1 MGEHLSPLGYL
12 VGCGVVDV
20 LGVRLV
26 GGGRGMFYGGS
37 GYGFGHFG
45 TGRFFGY
52 DSGSRRV
59 FAFGL
64 LKRAVVDFLSA
75 LDEGIYAMV
84 KLVILSLIKDC

>member
-1 MGEHLSPLGYL
+1 
-12 VGCGVVDV
+12 
-20 LGVRLV
+20 
-26 GGGRGMFYGGS
+26 MFYGGS

-52 DSGSRRV
+52 DSGSRV

-84 KLVILSLIKDC
+84 KLVV